1 MDILDYK
8 TNMKAYGNT
17 FGRWAF
23 WINRVLFIVTMAGF
37 LTIYFGML
45 SSILLGAVNLITAV
59 IALIVFQNHEK
70 TKAHLMNYLLI
81 AGAILAGIFGIPWLI
96 METTDLPDWM
106 EIPAIY
112 YFIQLAVAAM
122 GASWYLQKI
131 LKAYV

>member
-1 MDILDYK
+1 MEVLDYQIE
-8 TNMKAYGNT
+8 MKKQSST

-59 IALIVFQNHEK
+59 IALIVFQNHQK
-70 TKAHLMNYLLI
+70 TKAHLTNYLVI
-81 AGAILAGIFGIPWLI
+81 AGFILTGIFGIPWLI

-112 YFIQLAVAAM
+112 YFIQLAAAAM